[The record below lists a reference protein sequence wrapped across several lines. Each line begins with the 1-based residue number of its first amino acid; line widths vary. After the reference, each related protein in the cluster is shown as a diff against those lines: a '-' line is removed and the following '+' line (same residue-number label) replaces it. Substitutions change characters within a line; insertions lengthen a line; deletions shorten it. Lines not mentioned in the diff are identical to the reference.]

1 MTCSKI
7 PLLFFIVSLS
17 ILPSRLYAATADHL
31 WVHGNCLPGNPQ
43 YGVSD
48 VPLLAPD
55 SLVDD
60 WTQIRASCSLSTF
73 LRTDKK
79 LFQLCPYTQDELCFL
94 MDDVVMVT
102 VASEGAYWLVLK
114 TDGTVWGWGSNTDGN
129 LGDGTYNNGRQEP
142 VQALG
147 LSNVKSIAIGAAAS
161 YALKEDGTV
170 WAWGSGAS
178 GQLGDGNWGCTV
190 FPPVDPA
197 DCYLSTVPKQV
208 PDLTDVKALFDGPF
222 IIKNDGTV
230 WGWGPIN
237 CIMPPD
243 QCCFAT
249 TPQQIEGLEDIVS
262 VGDHVALK
270 ADGTVWTWGDN
281 AYGRLGIGTIDPDE
295 DNCYSAVMVPTLSN
309 VTWVGRQFAI
319 KADGT
324 LWGWGSHYGLGIP
337 PNGAYAFPTPVQVKP
352 LRNVKFASIF
362 SQGYI
367 DYAMVLAGDYDPV
380 TITQVLPLSSPFRIK
395 LKGTGFLSG
404 LEVYPNT
411 PPVLYV
417 DGTIVDGLEV
427 KLNKKGMLLFKSVPA
442 STLKSYFPKG
452 VAKTIQ
458 IKNPDGR
465 ISNEFQFTR

>member
-1 MTCSKI
+1 MKKLGI
-7 PLLFFIVSLS
+7 VIIIFVSLAP
-17 ILPSRLYAATADHL
+17 ICAFQAQNNKL

-60 WTQIRASCSLSTF
+60 WAQIRASCSLSTF
-73 LRTDKK
+73 LRSDNK
-79 LFQLCPYTQDELCFL
+79 LFQLCPYTQGELCFL

-114 TDGTVWGWGSNTDGN
+114 TDGTVWGWGGNLDGC
-129 LGDGTYNNGRQEP
+129 LGDGTYNNARQDP
-142 VQALG
+142 VQAIG

-161 YALKEDGTV
+161 YALREDGTV
-170 WAWGSGAS
+170 WAWGSGAM
-178 GQLGDGNWGCTV
+178 GQLGDGNSGCTV

-208 PDLTDVKALFDGPF
+208 PYLTDVKALFDGPF

-237 CIMPPD
+237 CITPPD

-295 DNCYSAVMVPTLSN
+295 DHCYSAVMVPTLSN

-352 LRNVKFASIF
+352 LRNVKLASIF
-362 SQGYI
+362 SEGFT

-380 TITQVLPLSSPFRIK
+380 TITNVVPMSSPFRIK

-417 DGTIVDGLEV
+417 DGVVVDGLEV
-427 KLNKKGMLLFKSVPA
+427 KLNKKGMLLFKSTPG
-442 STLKSYFPKG
+442 SILKNYFPKG
-452 VAKTIQ
+452 VTKTIQ

-465 ISNEFQFTR
+465 ISNEFEFTR